1 MLSEQ
6 EKREIE
12 AEVRVHDQRRG
23 AATEALQIVQRHR
36 GWVSA
41 EAVKDVAELLGLTP
55 DEVAGPATAYDLIF
69 RRPVGRHVILICDNV
84 SCWIMGYNPILEHL
98 QRRLGIGLGGTTAD
112 GRFTLLP
119 SACLGACDLAPVMM
133 VDRSYYGKLAPER
146 VPSILEKFGQG
157 GSRG

>member
-41 EAVKDVAELLGLTP
+41 EAVRDVAELLGLTP
-55 DEVAGPATAYDLIF
+55 DEVAGLATAYDLIF

-133 VDRSYYGKLAPER
+133 VDYDLHTNLTADKVDEVLADYG
-146 VPSILEKFGQG
+146 
-157 GSRG
+157 